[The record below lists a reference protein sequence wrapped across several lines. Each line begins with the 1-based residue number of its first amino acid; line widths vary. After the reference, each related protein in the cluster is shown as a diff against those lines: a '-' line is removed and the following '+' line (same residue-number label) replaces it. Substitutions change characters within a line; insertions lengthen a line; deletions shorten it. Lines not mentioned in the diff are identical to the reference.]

1 MPTIKIITQIGIELN
16 KDLLDVDILEVLTIV
31 ILVG

>member
-1 MPTIKIITQIGIELN
+1 MPTIKIITQIGIKLN
-16 KDLLDVDILEVLTIV
+16 KDLLDVDILEVLLIV